1 MYSFHATLWHPVYK
15 ERKTSHNIVQT
26 LLAAPGVDTTP
37 LHLAFDTT
45 LDAVCELRKTKRVY
59 SKDLRRGNAQLQ
71 L

>member
-1 MYSFHATLWHPVYK
+1 MYSFHATLWHSVYK
-15 ERKTSHNIVQT
+15 ERKSAHTIVQT

-59 SKDLRRGNAQLQ
+59 SQDLGRGNPQLR